1 MLLQV
6 HLADDLVVAGP
17 AEGLPIVVARQLVVL
32 ARSVLVTRLPT
43 SPLQRP
49 TSLWRRCVG
58 ATLLFTT
65 LPPTP
70 TGFPLAGGE
79 EARPPLRLLP
89 MLLVRQEEGRA
100 LRGDWRDRLELL
112 QRAAPHCRRVAPPR
126 VARRPAGGSGEADA
140 GRAANVRSP
149 RRVSINTRTRGT
161 HPPLAAVAGRSRT
174 SGWAASAPS
183 APRRPRC
190 GCSARRRGRR
200 PTRRSTPPWLLAGR
214 WRGR

>member
-1 MLLQV
+1 MVDVTIVCRTERIAERQGGVLLHV

-17 AEGLPIVVARQLVVL
+17 AEGLPIVVARQL
-32 ARSVLVTRLPT
+32 VLVTRLPT

-100 LRGDWRDRLELL
+100 LRGLARSART
-112 QRAAPHCRRVAPPR
+112 APTCCATL
-126 VARRPAGGSGEADA
+126 PA
-140 GRAANVRSP
+140 
-149 RRVSINTRTRGT
+149 
-161 HPPLAAVAGRSRT
+161 SRT
-174 SGWAASAPS
+174 SAPVRLCCQAVRHVLS
-183 APRRPRC
+183 DCQRKCCQRCQAVGHCQALSGVCCQAVRPGLRRHIYIAIYTHQRQ
-190 GCSARRRGRR
+190 GK
-200 PTRRSTPPWLLAGR
+200 STPISHFERDSLESR
-214 WRGR
+214 